1 MITVRY
7 RLKKDLLGR
16 TANRFNWKLQ
26 DCPFQIHLIMGKDG
40 RVINGR
46 SLIGLLSGRFIAGNE
61 IEIATQSIKEQEIV
75 EKVINELELAVK
87 LY

>member
-1 MITVRY
+1 MVIVRY
-7 RLKKDLLGR
+7 KLKKDLIGR
-16 TANRFNWKLQ
+16 TANQFNWKLQ
-26 DCPFQIHLIMGKDG
+26 DCPFQIYLIMGKDG

-61 IEIATQSIKEQEIV
+61 IEVATQSIKEQEIV

>member
-1 MITVRY
+1 MVIVRY
-7 RLKKDLLGR
+7 KLKKDLVGR
-16 TANRFNWKLQ
+16 TANQFNWKLQ
-26 DCPFQIHLIMGKDG
+26 DCPFQIYLIMGKDG

>member
-1 MITVRY
+1 MVIVRY
-7 RLKKDLLGR
+7 KLKKDLIGR
-16 TANRFNWKLQ
+16 TANQFNWKLQ
-26 DCPFQIHLIMGKDG
+26 NCPFQIHLIMGKDG

-46 SLIGLLSGRFIAGNE
+46 SLIGLLSGRFMTGNE

-75 EKVINELELAVK
+75 EKVINELELANK

>member
-1 MITVRY
+1 MVIVRY
-7 RLKKDLLGR
+7 KLKKDLIGR
-16 TANRFNWKLQ
+16 IANQFNWKLQ
-26 DCPFQIHLIMGKDG
+26 DCPFQIYLIMGKDG

-61 IEIATQSIKEQEIV
+61 IEVATQSIKEQEIV

>member
-1 MITVRY
+1 MVIVRY
-7 RLKKDLLGR
+7 KLKKDLIGR
-16 TANRFNWKLQ
+16 TANQFSWKLQ
-26 DCPFQIHLIMGKDG
+26 DCPFQIYLIMEKDG

>member
-1 MITVRY
+1 MVIVRY
-7 RLKKDLLGR
+7 KLKKDLVGR
-16 TANRFNWKLQ
+16 TANQFNWKLQ
-26 DCPFQIHLIMGKDG
+26 DCPFQIYLIMGKDG

-61 IEIATQSIKEQEIV
+61 IEVATQSIKEQEIV

>member
-1 MITVRY
+1 MVIVRY
-7 RLKKDLLGR
+7 KLKKDLIGR
-16 TANRFNWKLQ
+16 TASQFNWKLQ
-26 DCPFQIHLIMGKDG
+26 DCPFQIYLIMGKDG

-46 SLIGLLSGRFIAGNE
+46 SLIGLLSGRFMAGNE

>member
-1 MITVRY
+1 MVIVRY
-7 RLKKDLLGR
+7 KLKKDLIGR
-16 TANRFNWKLQ
+16 TANQFNWKLQ
-26 DCPFQIHLIMGKDG
+26 DCPFQIYLIMGKDG